1 VRKVLDVAARLEG
14 LARNTGVHAAGVII
28 APEELTRFAPL
39 SVDRDRKVM
48 VQYTMNEA
56 ERAGL
61 LKMDFLGLETL
72 TQIAKT
78 REYIAQRHGQPV
90 DPHTIQAYDDRR
102 TFELFAAGET
112 DGIFQFESSGMKQL
126 LRGLQ
131 PDRFNDLIALNAL
144 FRPGPLGAG
153 MAEIYVN
160 RRHGRE
166 AVSYPFPELES
177 ILAPTYGV
185 ILYQEQVM
193 QIAQTVAGYSLGEA
207 DMLRRAMGKKDK
219 EKMAKE
225 KDRFIERGTANGFDP
240 RRVADLFD
248 TIEYF
253 AGYGFN
259 KSHSAAYAAVA
270 YETAYLKANYPVE
283 FVAGLLST
291 KSGRTDDIV
300 KYVQDCRER
309 GIQVLGPDINASHL
323 DFTITG
329 DRQIRFG
336 FAAVKG
342 LGEAALEA
350 ILGARKTEGGFKDFF
365 HALKSTDLQKANRKV
380 WESLIKA
387 GAFDSLEPNRA
398 ALLAGLPDALSAAA
412 PGPADS
418 GMSRLFDDA
427 EMASLSAEWRLPE
440 DTEPMGR
447 RERLR
452 CEKET
457 LGLYVSGH
465 PLDEY
470 ADALKVHTI
479 GSIAALHKAVQ
490 DGRLREGDEVSVG
503 AMVADAAFKTTK
515 RGEPMAILKVEDA
528 LGKLEVLLMGS
539 TFNPITKQRIRP
551 FENFRHRV
559 EADALLRI
567 KGELKV
573 ERIAATG
580 NGNAETEGEEDEQEV
595 LKIFAHSL
603 EPLESLQGQ
612 GFSGALIRLPVG
624 DCPPKLFSLLGDY
637 PGNVP
642 IYFDFR
648 TLDGYT
654 ARVKAGPD
662 LRLRHD
668 PDLAD
673 RLAKETGCALSWM
686 Y

>member
-1 VRKVLDVAARLEG
+1 
-14 LARNTGVHAAGVII
+14 
-28 APEELTRFAPL
+28 
-39 SVDRDRKVM
+39 
-48 VQYTMNEA
+48 
-56 ERAGL
+56 
-61 LKMDFLGLETL
+61 
-72 TQIAKT
+72 
-78 REYIAQRHGQPV
+78 
-90 DPHTIQAYDDRR
+90 
-102 TFELFAAGET
+102 
-112 DGIFQFESSGMKQL
+112 
-126 LRGLQ
+126 
-131 PDRFNDLIALNAL
+131 
-144 FRPGPLGAG
+144 
-153 MAEIYVN
+153 
-160 RRHGRE
+160 
-166 AVSYPFPELES
+166 
-177 ILAPTYGV
+177 
-185 ILYQEQVM
+185 M
-193 QIAQTVAGYSLGEA
+193 QIAQRVAGYTLGEA

-225 KDRFIERGTANGFDP
+225 KDRFIERGTAAGFDG

-270 YETAYLKANYPVE
+270 YETAYLKANFPVE
-283 FVAGLLST
+283 FMAGLLST

-329 DRQIRFG
+329 ERQIRFG

-350 ILGARKTEGGFKDFF
+350 ILGARAAEGGFKDFF
-365 HALKSTDLQKANRKV
+365 HALKSTDLQRANRKV

-412 PGPADS
+412 PGPADL
-418 GMSRLFDDA
+418 GMSSLFDDA
-427 EMASLSAEWRLPE
+427 EMASLSAGWSLPE
-440 DTEPMGR
+440 EVEPMHR
-447 RERLR
+447 RDRLR
-452 CEKET
+452 AEKET

-470 ADALKVHTI
+470 ADILKVHTV
-479 GSIAALHKAVQ
+479 GSIAALHRAVQ
-490 DGRLREGDEVSVG
+490 EGRLKEGDEVAIG
-503 AMVADAAFKTTK
+503 AMVSDAAFKTTK

-528 LGKLEVLLMGS
+528 LGKLEVLLMAS
-539 TFNPITKQRIRP
+539 AFNPVTKQRTRP
-551 FENFRHRV
+551 FEAHRHRV

-573 ERIAATG
+573 ERMAGSAA
-580 NGNAETEGEEDEQEV
+580 AESEGEEDEQEV

-603 EPLESLQGQ
+603 EPLEGIQGQ
-612 GFSGALIRLPVG
+612 GFSGALVRLPAG
-624 DCPPKLFSLLGDY
+624 ECPPRLFAMLGEFPGSL
-637 PGNVP
+637 PV
-642 IYFDFR
+642 YFDFKSR
-648 TLDGYT
+648 EGLT

-662 LRLRHD
+662 LKLRHD

-673 RLAKETGCALSWM
+673 RVHRETGCALSWM
-686 Y
+686 F